1 MSVLCVQNVVQCYK
15 HKLAISMHFSSSST
29 AFLRNFYIFQVV
41 YLADSNGYVPLNSLR
56 GPPGAVAPQLYAGST
71 GGGSELESWRPEVWD
86 RDYNRRYRFNNTR
99 VQRKEIDEQLMA

>member
-1 MSVLCVQNVVQCYK
+1 
-15 HKLAISMHFSSSST
+15 MHFSSSFTS
-29 AFLRNFYIFQVV
+29 FLRNFYIFQVV
-41 YLADSNGYVPLNSLR
+41 YLSEPNGYVPLNSLR

-99 VQRKEIDEQLMA
+99 VQRKEIED